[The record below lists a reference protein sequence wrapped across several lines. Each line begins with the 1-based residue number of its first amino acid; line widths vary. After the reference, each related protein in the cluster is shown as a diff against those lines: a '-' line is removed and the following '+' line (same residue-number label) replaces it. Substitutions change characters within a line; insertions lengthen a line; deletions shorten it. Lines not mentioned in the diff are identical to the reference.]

1 MRPMAT
7 PYVFLPLLNDSLSR
21 WTRRAPAAGALYNE
35 GMVENPNILVVE
47 DERDIAELV
56 AETLRGAGMSADICL
71 RSASAL
77 EMFARGGYD
86 LVMLDAMMPGID
98 GFELCVRLRACS
110 HVPIIFLSAK
120 DQETDKVLG
129 LTCGADD
136 YVTKPFLPR
145 ELIARVKSCLRRSS
159 YSAADGGS
167 EALSCRGI
175 ELRPSAHTAAL
186 HGVALTLTPKE
197 FDVLALLL
205 RAHGSPVSTR
215 ELYERVWMEG
225 FMPSSA
231 NSVMVHIR
239 HLRTKLA
246 AVDSEQVFIET
257 VWGVGYK
264 IAP

>member
-1 MRPMAT
+1 MRPMAS
-7 PYVFLPLLNDSLSR
+7 PCLFLRELNDSLSR
-21 WTRRAPAAGALYNE
+21 SPGRCFRSVGLYNGVMIE
-35 GMVENPNILVVE
+35 HPNILVVE

-71 RSASAL
+71 RSGEAL
-77 EMFARGGYD
+77 ETFSRVGYD

-159 YSAADGGS
+159 YTAAD
-167 EALSCRGI
+167 ELETLRCRGI
-175 ELRPSAHTAAL
+175 ELRPAAHTAAL

-215 ELYERVWMEG
+215 DLYERVWMES